1 MKTNKIMVKLELKR
15 EELDYLKEMM
25 ENVLDNVNETDYNEE
40 HQKMIEDLY
49 SKMVC
54 VNFDKLI
61 TKERTQIQKLTDEL
75 NWFRCYGEYIG
86 TNYSSIDGE
95 ACSYADG
102 DFDGDIYNNLEK
114 YNYG

>member
-1 MKTNKIMVKLELKR
+1 MKTNKIMIKLELKR

-25 ENVLDNVNETDYNEE
+25 ENVIDNLNGTEIDYDV
-40 HQKMIEDLY
+40 KMIEDLY

-75 NWFRCYGEYIG
+75 NWFRCYGEYVG

-102 DFDGDIYNNLEK
+102 DFDDDGYNNLEK
-114 YNYG
+114 

>member
-61 TKERTQIQKLTDEL
+61 TKERTQIQKLTD
-75 NWFRCYGEYIG
+75 
-86 TNYSSIDGE
+86 
-95 ACSYADG
+95 
-102 DFDGDIYNNLEK
+102 
-114 YNYG
+114 